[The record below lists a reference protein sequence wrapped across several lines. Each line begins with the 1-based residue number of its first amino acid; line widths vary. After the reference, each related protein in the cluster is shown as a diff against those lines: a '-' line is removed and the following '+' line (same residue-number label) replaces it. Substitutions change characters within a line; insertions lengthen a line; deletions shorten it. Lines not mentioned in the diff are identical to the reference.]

1 MDAYAWLLMLL
12 MIVPV
17 IGGAICLGLPSRR
30 WIARVV
36 IITSILLIACS
47 LALFSLMT
55 AGDINVVSLIASQ
68 VLPMGELVL
77 VIDFALLVTFLL
89 LGFRDRSWL
98 VIVLAVLQIVPL
110 AWFELSGRS
119 DGQDPALMFNFLGM
133 VMVLVTSIVGSL
145 ICIYA
150 IKYMEHDKHWP
161 RFFAAMLVFLGA
173 MNGAVMCNNLV
184 WFLMFWEATTL
195 CSYLLIRHERTA
207 EAKKSAL
214 RALTITL
221 GGGLALVLGI
231 ILAQYYYGSIL
242 LSEIT
247 AGSLLEG
254 LALLPL
260 GFMALAAFTKS
271 AQVPFQS
278 WLLGAMVAPTP
289 VSALLH
295 SATMVNLGAYFLL
308 RLSPAIS
315 SVAELQWIVGLVGA
329 FSFLATS
336 ILAIGQSSS
345 KRVLAYST
353 IGNLGLI
360 ILCAAIGTTEAL
372 FAGMVLLLF
381 HAISKALLFLTVGV
395 FKHQLGK
402 DDIEPMLGLRDTS
415 PFVSFALLVG
425 VMTILLPPFGVFV
438 SKWMISEVALDFLPI
453 AFMLALGFGASV
465 VFYAKWLGRAYA
477 AGPIENR
484 RAPLSERIDGHFK
497 WTLMALIAGAVA
509 LAFLMQQVIVY
520 LISPYLGAVPN
531 DLFQVIG
538 AYGTLPMLGLLLVVS
553 ITVVAVTLVVKPK
566 AESLSSAYTCGEPFV
581 FEVSGSYYID
591 ERNDRR
597 LTSAFNYCAIALL
610 AALFAI
616 PMLIDLTTITIYAI
630 QGALP

>member
-1 MDAYAWLLMLL
+1 L
-12 MIVPV
+12 VT
-17 IGGAICLGLPSRR
+17 
-30 WIARVV
+30 
-36 IITSILLIACS
+36 ITAILLIACS
-47 LALFSLMT
+47 FGLFGLLT
-55 AGDINVVSLIASQ
+55 ADGIEVVSLSASQ
-68 VLPMGELVL
+68 VQPMGELVL
-77 VIDFALLVTFLL
+77 VIDFALMVTFLV
-89 LGFRDRSWL
+89 LGVRDRSLL

-110 AWFELSGRS
+110 AWFEFSGQAE
-119 DGQDPALMFNFLGM
+119 GQDPALLFNFLGL
-133 VMVLVTSIVGSL
+133 VMVLITSVIGSL

-150 IKYMEHDKHWP
+150 VKYMEHDKHWP
-161 RFFAAMLVFLGA
+161 GFFAAMLVFLGA

-195 CSYLLIRHERTA
+195 CSYLLIRHERTT
-207 EAKKSAL
+207 EAKKSAW

-221 GGGLALVLGI
+221 GGGLALLLGI
-231 ILAQYYYGSIL
+231 MLAQHYYGSIL
-242 LSEIT
+242 LSDLS
-247 AGSLLEG
+247 AGPVLGG

-308 RLSPAIS
+308 RLSPMIS

-360 ILCAAIGTTEAL
+360 IMCAAIGTTEAL

-381 HAISKALLFLTVGV
+381 HAISKALLFLSVGV
-395 FKHQLGK
+395 VKHQLGS
-402 DDIEPMLGLRDTS
+402 DDIEPMLGLRDAF

-425 VMTILLPPFGVFV
+425 VVTILLPPFGVFA

-453 AFMLALGFGASV
+453 TFMLALGFGASV
-465 VFYAKWLGRAYA
+465 VFYAKWLGRAYS
-477 AGPIENR
+477 AGPIADR
-484 RAPLSERIDGHFK
+484 KAPLSDRLDGHFK
-497 WTLMALIAGAVA
+497 FTLLALIAGAVT
-509 LAFLMQQVIVY
+509 LAFLMQQVIIY

-531 DLFQVIG
+531 DLFQVVG
-538 AYGTLPMLGLLLVVS
+538 AYGTLPMLGLLLAAA
-553 ITVVAVTLVVKPK
+553 IAVIAIAIAVKPTK
-566 AESLSSAYTCGEPFV
+566 ESLSQAYTGGEPFT
-581 FEVSGSYYID
+581 FEVSGAYYIS
-591 ERNDRR
+591 EGNDRK
-597 LTSAFNYCAIALL
+597 LTSAFNYFAIALL
-610 AALFAI
+610 VALFAV
-616 PMLIDLTTITIYAI
+616 PLLVDLTTITIYCV
-630 QGALP
+630 QGMVG